1 MPVFMRKCKTCGKKF
16 RTRNA
21 DEYTCPKHTVSFSVK
36 VIEPT
41 EKEKRMMDAVRM
53 FAAIAASD
61 TKAASAPAKK
71 KPLPDCTIE
80 IPMPLTGDGS
90 LVSGLILDKMRAN
103 DAARAKRQKEKVA
116 AKPAPTNSAKPEE
129 ALTAIAN
136 AKLAGRNATVVV
148 KRGRGRPRK
157 VYTGRITSVTVT
169 STPVTKPA
177 QEEDT
182 NLVPKGGIATGAPS
196 YDNIHPSAS
205 LKRDEKHKRIST
217 AEVVCPLPT
226 CRKRFIRTGN
236 KQICCCP
243 AHMRAYKAYKKRIE
257 NNNRRAPDLKAV
269 ERVMALPPSQR
280 FQYAQYWNQAEHN
293 YARKIEMK
301 RIGMRETFFSG

>member
-53 FAAIAASD
+53 FAARAASD

-129 ALTAIAN
+129 VLTAIAN

-169 STPVTKPA
+169 STPVTKP
-177 QEEDT
+177 
-182 NLVPKGGIATGAPS
+182 
-196 YDNIHPSAS
+196 
-205 LKRDEKHKRIST
+205 
-217 AEVVCPLPT
+217 
-226 CRKRFIRTGN
+226 RKRKTPTS
-236 KQICCCP
+236 C
-243 AHMRAYKAYKKRIE
+243 
-257 NNNRRAPDLKAV
+257 RRAASP
-269 ERVMALPPSQR
+269 RVRRPTTTYTPRLRSSATRSTSAFRPPRS
-280 FQYAQYWNQAEHN
+280 
-293 YARKIEMK
+293 YARC
-301 RIGMRETFFSG
+301 RHAASGSFARETSKSVVALRT